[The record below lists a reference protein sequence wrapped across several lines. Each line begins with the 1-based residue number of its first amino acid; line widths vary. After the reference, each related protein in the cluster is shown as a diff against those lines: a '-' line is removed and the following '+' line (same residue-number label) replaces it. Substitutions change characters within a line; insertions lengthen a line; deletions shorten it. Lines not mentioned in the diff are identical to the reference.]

1 MPTQHSKLGESTS
14 LHVCCSSKQC
24 HNNSSALSSN
34 TRQHRSNDTRSTLDL
49 GPQKFAPTSS
59 TCLSSSDVNYVNQPI
74 TTLLES
80 GNIYINRDL
89 SPIEAKLA
97 YQKRVKLCE
106 RLICQNLRSAASNT
120 PDCELM
126 PFVNTTAVGLNDRAD
141 IVHATVS
148 DSNTV
153 NQSQS
158 FL

>member
-1 MPTQHSKLGESTS
+1 
-14 LHVCCSSKQC
+14 
-24 HNNSSALSSN
+24 
-34 TRQHRSNDTRSTLDL
+34 
-49 GPQKFAPTSS
+49 
-59 TCLSSSDVNYVNQPI
+59 VNQPI

-97 YQKRVKLCE
+97 YQKRVKLRE